1 LNHPNK
7 ILLIHQGSELYGS
20 DRSLLR
26 NVSILRAIYSNPTI
40 DIILP
45 EEGPLSKVL
54 AEQYGINVRV
64 ESLGVLRKY
73 DLKRLNFS
81 ALYRILKIRNKIKL
95 LNKYDL
101 IFINSMVI
109 LDYILASRFI
119 QKQVYVH
126 IREIPIGFSLFVFKR
141 ILAFS
146 KTNLL
151 YVSNATQKAFEPIS
165 NKYQFVLWNAC
176 RQIMVTATTENTGW
190 DKINLLLIGRINS
203 WKGQLLLLQAIQYLT
218 PIVRNSISVRIV
230 GDVYKQEH
238 IYKIELINFIEKYR
252 LSNIVKILP
261 FEKEADIHYSWADVV
276 LVPSIL
282 PEPFGLVAIEAMSAG
297 KPVIAAKHGG
307 LTEIVEHEVT
317 GLLVKP
323 GDAPS
328 LASAIE
334 RLCSNPTEKEAMGVA
349 GKARYEAYFTEAKY
363 AENFKAFLLN
373 VANQET
379 L

>member
-1 LNHPNK
+1 MNK

-26 NVSILRAIYSNPTI
+26 NVSILRTIYSDPTI

-54 AEQYGINVRV
+54 IEQYGITVRA

-81 ALYRILKIRNKIKL
+81 AFYRILKIRSKIKL
-95 LNKYDL
+95 LNEYDL
-101 IFINSMVI
+101 IFINSMVV
-109 LDYILASRFI
+109 LDYIIASRFI
-119 QKQVYVH
+119 DKQVYVH
-126 IREIPIGFSLFVFKR
+126 IREIPSGFSLFVFKR
-141 ILAFS
+141 LLSFS
-146 KTNLL
+146 KTRLL
-151 YVSNATQKAFEPIS
+151 YVSNAAQKAFEPVS

-176 RQIMVTATTENTGW
+176 RQILNTVSL
-190 DKINLLLIGRINS
+190 DIKNDNVVNLLLIGRINS
-203 WKGQLLLLQAIQYLT
+203 WKGQLLLLQAMQYLS

-238 IYKIELINFIEKYR
+238 IYKIELINFIEKYG

-261 FEKEADIHYSWADVV
+261 FEKEADIHYSWSDVV
-276 LVPSIL
+276 LVPSVL
-282 PEPFGLVAIEAMSAG
+282 PEPFGLVAIEAMSAR
-297 KPVIAAKHGG
+297 KPVIAANHGG
-307 LTEIVEHEVT
+307 LTEIVQHDVT
-317 GLLVKP
+317 GLLVTP
-323 GDAPS
+323 GDARS

-334 RLCSNPTEKEAMGVA
+334 RLCSSPSEREAMGAA
-349 GKARYEAYFTEAKY
+349 GKARYEAYFTETKY
-363 AENFKAFLLN
+363 AENFKEILSN
-373 VANQET
+373 IANKEA